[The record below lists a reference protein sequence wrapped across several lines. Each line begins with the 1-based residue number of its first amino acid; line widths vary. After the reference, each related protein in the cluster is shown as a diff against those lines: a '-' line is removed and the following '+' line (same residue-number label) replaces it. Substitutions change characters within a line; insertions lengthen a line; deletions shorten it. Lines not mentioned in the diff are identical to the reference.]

1 MATIP
6 TDKQVDEQL
15 AAICHA
21 VREHDMLSSVKACEQ
36 IREWFDDLRMAKL
49 HSERSAHYESI
60 GKPIY

>member
-6 TDKQVDEQL
+6 TGKQVDEQL

-21 VREHDMLSSVKACEQ
+21 VREQDMLGAVKACEQ
-36 IREWFDDLRMAKL
+36 IREWLDDLRMAKL
-49 HSERSAHYESI
+49 HAERSAHYQSI